1 MGLKD
6 RLRSPLKQINMI
18 APVVTV
24 FDRDGSIDDQG
35 NRAVY
40 DHLID
45 NGIDGIAVRGSTGEF
60 FAMDMEQRR

>member
-45 NGIDGIAVRGSTGEF
+45 GIAVRGSTGEF